1 MININRAHVET
12 LSKQLNSKQTNGIN
26 DSILYPIFSHAHT
39 NFIDTLRSLTT
50 YEMAHWINYSDRWVG
65 NRNTKNN
72 TIGYK
77 RGTILFI
84 DLGSGNFGH
93 EPSFTH
99 PAIVLAQT
107 KDSILIAPCSSKKYG
122 KGFPEIVDA
131 TSADGFSP
139 NTGIQTYSMR
149 WVSKNRVLSI
159 IGKTS
164 SAILDKVD
172 EKMLKLIPGHY
183 KKLSEKEQQMHAL
196 NNHIIALEKEISEL
210 KAKLAAALSENNQ
223 AKNEV

>member
-26 DSILYPIFSHAHT
+26 
-39 NFIDTLRSLTT
+39 
-50 YEMAHWINYSDRWVG
+50 
-65 NRNTKNN
+65 
-72 TIGYK
+72 
-77 RGTILFI
+77 
-84 DLGSGNFGH
+84 
-93 EPSFTH
+93 
-99 PAIVLAQT
+99 
-107 KDSILIAPCSSKKYG
+107 DSILIAPCSSKKYG

-131 TSADGFSP
+131 TSADGFSS

-210 KAKLAAALSENNQ
+210 KAKIKE
-223 AKNEV
+223 